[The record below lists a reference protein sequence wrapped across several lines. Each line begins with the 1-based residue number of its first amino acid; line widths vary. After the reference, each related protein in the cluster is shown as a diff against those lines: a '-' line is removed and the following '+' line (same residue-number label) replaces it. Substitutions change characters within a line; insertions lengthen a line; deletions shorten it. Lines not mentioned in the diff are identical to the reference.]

1 MICEKLD
8 HKSISWALRDLLLRP
23 YNLYAFSSR
32 ALHLQTQWYI
42 IRILRSKLY
51 SFPDDEWAFDKL
63 PHVAQNDLF
72 CICSHEVQNQSL
84 IWEERKLMRNKFWL
98 FFYFLNFLTGLT
110 LLPLPMTPLFIFGWH
125 ILSSWALL
133 YQDATTKYRVCQNVL
148 KTFQHKLQANDFEGQ
163 ML

>member
-51 SFPDDEWAFDKL
+51 SFPNDGWAFDKL

-72 CICSHEVQNQSL
+72 CIGSHEVQNQSL

-98 FFYFLNFLTGLT
+98 FLLLEFFNRFNFAALTDDPT
-110 LLPLPMTPLFIFGWH
+110 FH
-125 ILSSWALL
+125 IWLAYTEQLSTIVPRCN
-133 YQDATTKYRVCQNVL
+133 Y
-148 KTFQHKLQANDFEGQ
+148 
-163 ML
+163 